1 MHYLKAINTMIKKIQ
16 KYLLLHLPTLWNI
29 RIVPM
34 ILILIAVNAIFFGIG
49 YISTDTVFKNNSYY
63 YYSIG
68 NDLGLLYF
76 VSVLIGILILV
87 GWMVY
92 YSRNNAFKT
101 FYPRKTYQLY
111 MEWFMIFVITT
122 GICLLPYTLTEGYT
136 TRWKSVASYEDTN
149 KAMEILYKA
158 EILIPDNKDAYR
170 YNSSEY
176 NKPIPIPYNMHL
188 SADTLDLNLYDTE
201 YNYRDGVI
209 LKGYIGPSLL
219 FFGKDNYYYNYY
231 RSHKLDY
238 LDTEELL
245 KIKCQEQ
252 VRNWVQNGQKDSILA
267 VMKEFGK
274 LQKKHGFKA
283 NITPEQWLKRIYN
296 PPFFPVNRATAIGRY
311 EIEDYNT
318 SSSTAVYD
326 DIIEAPVVEGIPNM
340 TPTDNNDYISPYT
353 IPYLQYNEL
362 YSGYDQVQRYYQYN
376 KDMSYILLICFC
388 VALALSIFIY
398 SFRVTGGKQWLIA
411 FISTGILIFIVVL
424 AGVGM
429 MQSAGYKSE
438 EVIVMILLLFWMA
451 LFVGLLVRIINKILE
466 RSNKGRSSIYMNILI
481 WLVPCLIP
489 LLFLTVVVHAEYVD
503 ERYFRAEEEDV
514 LCMLWFNILFTA
526 VSMWF
531 VSMLV
536 RRWKSIADE

>member
-1 MHYLKAINTMIKKIQ
+1 MIKKIQ

-34 ILILIAVNAIFFGIG
+34 LLILVAVNAIFFGIG
-49 YISTDTVFKNNSYY
+49 YLSTDTVFKNNSYY

-111 MEWFMIFVITT
+111 LEWIMIFVITI

-136 TRWKSVASYEDTN
+136 TRWKSVASYQDAG
-149 KAMEILYKA
+149 KAMDILYKS
-158 EILIPDNKDAYR
+158 EMLIAADKSEYR
-170 YNSSEY
+170 YNNSEY

-201 YNYRDGVI
+201 YNYRDGVT

-219 FFGKDNYYYNYY
+219 FFGKDNYYYKYY
-231 RSHKLDY
+231 KSQQLDY
-238 LDTEELL
+238 LDKKELQ

-252 VRNWVQNGQKDSILA
+252 IRDWLQTGQKDSILA
-267 VMKEFGK
+267 VMKEFEK
-274 LQKKHGFKA
+274 LQKKHGFKV
-283 NITPEQWLKRIYN
+283 NIAPEQWLKRIYN
-296 PPFFPVNRATAIGRY
+296 PPFFPVNKTTAISRY
-311 EIEDYNT
+311 EISDYNT
-318 SSSTAVYD
+318 PRTSPVYD
-326 DIIEAPVVEGIPNM
+326 DIIEAPAEEDVAAVN
-340 TPTDNNDYISPYT
+340 TSDDYISPYT
-353 IPYLQYNEL
+353 IPFLQYNEL

-388 VALALSIFIY
+388 VALALSVFIY

-411 FISTGILIFIVVL
+411 FVSTGILIFVVIL
-424 AGVGM
+424 IGVAM

-438 EVIVMILLLFWMA
+438 EIIVVILLLFWVA
-451 LFVGLLVRIINKILE
+451 LFVGLIARIINKILE
-466 RSNKGRSSIYMNILI
+466 KSNKGRSNVYMNILI

-489 LLFLTVVVHAEYVD
+489 LIFLMVVIHSEYVD
-503 ERYFRAEEEDV
+503 ESYFNPKEEDIV
-514 LCMLWFNILFTA
+514 CMLWFNILFTA

-531 VSMLV
+531 ISMLV